1 MASVPRSPADRSRVD
16 NSGTLREL
24 RVSTFDEVSGML
36 IALLMTIGFIF
47 MVLLAIWITS
57 QVWFNPKPPPM
68 VLLPEPEPGGGGNGA
83 SAMNEL
89 EEPMPEEIEQ
99 TDETPPEIVL
109 EAVTDLASLTAAVV
123 DDLKPMAQGR
133 GQGRGTGDG
142 RGKGSGGD
150 GDADIIPRWERWVIK
165 YASDSTEAY
174 ARQLDFFGIEL
185 GAVGGPA
192 GGQNVDYAAGLSTG
206 SPRRRSGPADQEKR
220 LYLTWRSGDLAR
232 ADIELLGAAGIPTQ
246 GRITMQLYPPEVE
259 AMLQTLERE
268 RSGGRDV
275 RGILKTIFGVRAIA
289 GGRYEYHVMDQYYRT
304 FQQ

>member
-1 MASVPRSPADRSRVD
+1 MASAAPAPGGQRGASA
-16 NSGTLREL
+16 GTLREL

-36 IALLMTIGFIF
+36 IALLVTVGFIF
-47 MVLLAIWITS
+47 LVLLAIWITS
-57 QVWFNPKPPPM
+57 QTWFYPKPPPM

-83 SAMNEL
+83 QSMNEL
-89 EEPMPEEIEQ
+89 DEPVPEEIEQ
-99 TDETPPEIVL
+99 NEDPPPEVVL
-109 EAVTDLASLTAAVV
+109 EAVTDLASMQAAVV
-123 DDLKPMAQGR
+123 DDLKPMSQGK

-142 RGKGSGGD
+142 RGVGPGGD

-185 GAVGGPA
+185 GAVGGSA
-192 GGQNVDYAAGLSTG
+192 GGQNVDYASAFSTG

-220 LYLTWRSGDLAR
+220 LYMTWRSGDLAR
-232 ADIELLGAAGIPTQ
+232 ADVELLTAAGVRAQ
-246 GRITMQLYPPEVE
+246 GRITMQLYPKEVE
-259 AMLQTLERE
+259 DQLAVLENQ

-275 RGILKTIFGVRAIA
+275 RGVLKTIFGVRAVA
-289 GGRYEYHVMDQYYRT
+289 GGRYEYYVTDQFYRT